1 MINFTTATK
10 LKQIKMK
17 PIKQIFL
24 TLLCTLFFLI
34 HSNAQKIVKLGIEEG
49 LSNENVISFAQDRD
63 GFLWIS
69 TKDGLNR
76 FDSNTFQVFKSSEL
90 EPNTICSNVLN
101 YVYADPID
109 DVIWI
114 ATEKDGVDAYNYK
127 SREFTHYEHDY
138 GNPETNDLGANGV
151 THIDG
156 DKKGNIWFATY
167 DGGIDVL
174 NRETGRFTNFNVANT
189 PGLGSNYNWCVLYES
204 DERIFAGHVTEG
216 FSIINPKTGTAKN
229 YRHVPDD
236 PSSLPDNTVTC
247 MFIDSKNQIWIGT
260 RKGLALFDRETGKM
274 QNFFHD
280 NNDPW
285 SLSGNSVESIIE
297 PHESELWFG
306 TEGGGINILKLND
319 QINAGNPKSFRFEHI
334 GFAVTPD
341 GLSSPSVQTMFQDS
355 FGNIWIGGYGSG
367 INFISKK
374 EPFFNQINYLPL
386 INNVNSLNSKPAI
399 GICTDSEDN
408 VWIANGSGGIC
419 IYRDGKKIREITRV
433 NISQKPLNVLS
444 VFRDHANDMWI
455 GTDDGRIIRYDN
467 NTKNYQM
474 LSCFD
479 NLENIPIYN
488 FHEDS
493 QHNLWISTDIG
504 LYFYNIETRESGI
517 YTLANSQLIDNN
529 VRVLEEDENGN
540 IWVGALGGGL
550 AVYDKNFRRIYDFG
564 GQFRFYSIFDLY
576 RDSKNRMW
584 VATQNDLYLFR
595 NYNVKDIIQIGKS
608 SGMAESSVRAVVEG
622 ASENEIWV
630 STTNGIS
637 YIDINTM
644 HISNFD
650 AVDDIVYGDYLNGSA
665 TKTRNGNI
673 YFGSQNGVT
682 WFSQIPEQ
690 STVTKPV
697 AAFTGFKVANS
708 KNYLGQFNDIPFHKE
723 IELKHNQN
731 SFQINFNVLDYS
743 MAKKVEFMYQ
753 MEGLDDGWYLVNSE
767 PEVTFRNLKPGK
779 YVFNLKA
786 RIQNNKW
793 SDEVSPLIVHIK
805 PPIWLTNWMIIIYV
819 LISLAILILIMQFY
833 TNKLKVENDLLL
845 EKKSRQQEHDLN
857 EEKLRFFTNITH
869 ELRSPMTLIL
879 GPLEDLL
886 TDETLNPE
894 QLKKLTMI
902 QRVASRLLQTVNQ
915 LLEFRKSENKI
926 RKLSVIK
933 DDLATYIYEIGEKYR
948 DLNKNKDIDFEI
960 VVPDYRIDMFFDP
973 DVLSI
978 IMDNLISN
986 AFKYTAEGNIR
997 LELNKIQE
1005 AGIDYAEILVSD
1017 TGYGISEEDLPRIF
1031 DRYYQAKNAAHPVK
1045 GTGIGLALVKNMID
1059 LHEAEISATSALNE
1073 GSAFRVRFLINNSYP
1088 DAIHYFPA
1096 EIHLEES
1103 EENAKNVILVV
1114 DDDPE
1119 IIEYIKDSLSDS
1131 YTIISARNGKE
1142 GFDMASEE
1150 IPDIVISDIMMPI
1163 MDGIEMCRILK
1174 LDVRT
1179 SHIPVVL
1186 LTAKGSL
1193 QDQKVGYDVG
1203 ADSYLTKPFSS
1214 NLLKSRVKNIIDARK
1229 KYSLSSSSKF
1239 KQKQEL
1245 LNESIGELDKE
1256 FLKKLT
1262 AAIEANLEDEEL
1274 NISYIATQMNM
1285 SHSTLYRKI
1294 KALTNLTANEFI
1306 RKVRINFAEQLLL
1319 TNKYNIS
1326 EIMYRIGINSSSY
1339 FRQCFKE
1346 EFGMNPSEY
1355 LQKLK
1360 EN

>member
-1 MINFTTATK
+1 
-10 LKQIKMK
+10 MK
-17 PIKQIFL
+17 PIKQVIL
-24 TLLCTLFFLI
+24 ILFCILFIPLY
-34 HSNAQKIVKLGIEEG
+34 SYTQKIVKLGIEDG

-63 GFLWIS
+63 GFIWIS

-76 FDSNTFQVFKSSEL
+76 FDSNTFQVFKSTET
-90 EPNTICSNVLN
+90 EPNSICSNVLN
-101 YVYADPID
+101 YVYADPVD

-114 ATEKDGVDAYNYK
+114 ASEKDGVDAYNYK
-127 SREFTHYEHDY
+127 TRIFKHYEHDY
-138 GNPETNDLGANGV
+138 ANSETNDLGANGV

-156 DKKGNIWFATY
+156 DDQGNIWFATY

-174 NRETGRFTNFNVANT
+174 NRETGRFINYNMQNT
-189 PGLGSNYNWCVLYES
+189 PGLGSNFNWCVLYDS
-204 DERIFAGHVTEG
+204 NERVFAGHVTEG
-216 FSIINPKTGTAKN
+216 FSVINPKTGTAKN
-229 YRHVPDD
+229 YRHD
-236 PSSLPDNTVTC
+236 PGDPESLPDNTVTC
-247 MFIDSKNQIWIGT
+247 IFIDSKKQVWIGT
-260 RKGLALFDRETGKM
+260 RNGLALFNPETGKM
-274 QNFFHD
+274 KNFFHD
-280 NNDPW
+280 AKNPL
-285 SLSGNSVESIIE
+285 SLSANSIESIIE
-297 PHESELWFG
+297 PVATELWFG
-306 TEGGGINILKLND
+306 TEGGGVNILKMN
-319 QINAGNPKSFRFEHI
+319 QNIESIAPNAIRFENI
-334 GFAVTPD
+334 GFGVTPD
-341 GLSSPSVQTMFQDS
+341 CLSSPSVQTLFKDS

-367 INFISKK
+367 INFVSKK

-386 INNVNSLNSKPAI
+386 VDNTNSLNSKPVI
-399 GICTDSEDN
+399 GICTDAEDN

-419 IYRDGKKIREITRV
+419 IYRDGEKIREITKID
-433 NISQKPLNVLS
+433 ISQKALGVLS
-444 VFRDHANDMWI
+444 VFKDHANDIWI
-455 GTDDGRIIRYDN
+455 GTDDGRIIRYDSDSERFFLL
-467 NTKNYQM
+467 T
-474 LSCFD
+474 SFD
-479 NLENIPIYN
+479 DLKNIPIYS
-488 FHEDS
+488 FYEDAEY
-493 QHNLWISTDIG
+493 NLWISTDIG
-504 LYFYNIETRESGI
+504 LYVYNTISNQSKRFTIS
-517 YTLANSQLIDNN
+517 NSELIDNN
-529 VRVLEEDENGN
+529 VRAVAQDENGN
-540 IWVGALGGGL
+540 MWVGALGGGL
-550 AVYDKNFRRIYDFG
+550 AVYDKNFRRLYDFG

-584 VATQNDLYLFR
+584 VASQKDLYLFR

-608 SGMAESSVRAVVEG
+608 SGLDESSVRAVIEG
-622 ASENEIWV
+622 ASENEIWI
-630 STTNGIS
+630 STINGIS
-637 YIDINTM
+637 HIDINTM

-650 AVDDIVYGDYLNGSA
+650 VVDDIVFGDYLNGSVA
-665 TKTRNGNI
+665 KTRNGKI

-682 WFSQIPEQ
+682 WFNQIPEK
-690 STVTKPV
+690 STITKPV
-697 AAFTGFKVANS
+697 AAFTGFAVANS
-708 KNYLGQFNDIPFHKE
+708 KNYPGQFDDVPFHDE
-723 IELKHNQN
+723 IELKHYQN

-743 MAKKVEFMYQ
+743 IAKKVEFIYQ
-753 MEGLDDGWYLVNSE
+753 MEGLDDGWYPVNSE
-767 PEVTFRNLKPGK
+767 PEVTFRNVKPGK

-786 RIQNNKW
+786 RIQNSEW
-793 SDEVSPLIVHIK
+793 PDQVSSLIVHVK
-805 PPIWLTNWMIIIYV
+805 PPIWLTGWMIMIYV
-819 LISLAILILIMQFY
+819 LISLVILILIMQFY
-833 TNKLKVENDLLL
+833 TNKLKIENDLLL

-886 TDETLNPE
+886 ADESMNPE
-894 QLKKLTMI
+894 HLKKLTMI
-902 QRVASRLLQTVNQ
+902 QRVANRLLQTVNQ

-933 DDLATYIYEIGEKYR
+933 DDLATYIYEIGEKYK
-948 DLNKNKDIDFEI
+948 DLNKNKDVDFEI
-960 VVPDYRIDMFFDP
+960 SVPDYKIDMFFDP

-986 AFKYTAEGNIR
+986 AFKYTAQGNIR
-997 LELNKIQE
+997 LELNKVQE
-1005 AGIDYAEILVSD
+1005 AGIDYAEILISD
-1017 TGYGISEEDLPRIF
+1017 TGYGISDEDLPRIF

-1059 LHEAEISATSALNE
+1059 LHEAEITAISRLNE
-1073 GSAFRVRFLINNSYP
+1073 GSTFRVRFLINNSYP

-1096 EIHLEES
+1096 EIHLEET
-1103 EENAKNVILVV
+1103 EENAKSVILVV

-1131 YTIISARNGKE
+1131 YTIISARNGEE
-1142 GFDMASEE
+1142 GFEIASEE

-1163 MDGIEMCRILK
+1163 MDGIEMCRLLK

>member
-1 MINFTTATK
+1 MK
-10 LKQIKMK
+10 L
-17 PIKQIFL
+17 IKQLILAFTGIFFIQ
-24 TLLCTLFFLI
+24 TPC
-34 HSNAQKIVKLGIEEG
+34 NAQKIVKLGIEEG
-49 LSNENVISFAQDRD
+49 LSNENVISIAQDRD
-63 GFLWIS
+63 GFIWIA

-76 FDSNTFQVFKSSEL
+76 FDSNSFQVYKSSEN

-101 YVYADPID
+101 YVYADKHD

-114 ATEKDGVDAYNYK
+114 ASEKDGVDAYNYK
-127 SREFTHYEHDY
+127 SRVFTHYEHDY
-138 GNPETNDLGANGV
+138 SNPEANDLGANGV

-156 DKKGNIWFATY
+156 DEHGNIWFATY

-174 NRETGRFTNFNVANT
+174 NRETGRFTNYNVQNT
-189 PGLGSNYNWCVLYES
+189 PGLGSNYNWCVLYDT
-204 DERIFAGHVTEG
+204 DERVFAGHVTEG
-216 FSIINPKTGTAKN
+216 FSIINPKTGKAVN
-229 YRHVPDD
+229 YKHNPGD
-236 PSSLPDNTVTC
+236 PASLPDNTVTC

-260 RKGLALFDRETGKM
+260 RNGLALFDPETGKM

-280 NNDPW
+280 NKDPL
-285 SLSGNSVESIIE
+285 SLSGNAIESIIE
-297 PHESELWFG
+297 PENSELWFG

-319 QINAGNPKSFRFEHI
+319 PVNTGNPGKFSFEHI

-341 GLSSPSVQTMFQDS
+341 GLSSPSVQTLFQDS

-367 INFISKK
+367 VNFISKK

-386 INNVNSLNSKPAI
+386 INNTNSLNSKPVI
-399 GICTDSEDN
+399 GICTDSDDN
-408 VWIANGSGGIC
+408 VWFANGAGGIC
-419 IYRDGKKIREITRV
+419 IYREGKKIREITK
-433 NISQKPLNVLS
+433 IDTSPKTLNVLS
-444 VFRDHANDMWI
+444 VFRDKANDIWI
-455 GTDDGRIIRYDN
+455 GTDDGRIFRYN
-467 NTKNYQM
+467 NKLKNYQ
-474 LSCFD
+474 LLTCFD
-479 NLENIPIYN
+479 NLKNIPIYS
-488 FHEDS
+488 FFEDTE
-493 QHNLWISTDIG
+493 QNLWISTDIG
-504 LYFYNIETRESGI
+504 LYVYHIPTGQSKGFTID
-517 YTLANSQLIDNN
+517 NSSLIDNN
-529 VRVLEEDENGN
+529 VRAVSEDLNGN

-550 AVYDKNFRRIYDFG
+550 AVYDKNFRLLYDFG
-564 GQFRFYSIFDLY
+564 RQFRFYSIFHLY

-584 VATQNDLYLFR
+584 VASQNDLYLFK
-595 NYNVKDIIQIGKS
+595 NYNVNDIIRIGKS
-608 SGMAESSVRAVVEG
+608 SGLAESNVRAVIEG
-622 ASENEIWV
+622 NFDNEIWI

-637 YIDINTM
+637 HIDINTM

-650 AVDDIVYGDYLNGSA
+650 AVDDIAYGDYLNGSV
-665 TKTRNGNI
+665 TKTRKGKI

-682 WFSQIPEQ
+682 WFNQVPEQ
-690 STVTKPV
+690 TTITKPV
-697 AAFTGFKVANS
+697 AAFTGFAVANS
-708 KNYLGQFNDIPFHKE
+708 KNYLGQFNDIPVYEE
-723 IELKHNQN
+723 IVLNHNQN

-743 MAKKVEFMYQ
+743 MAKKVEFIYQ
-753 MEGLDDGWYLVNSE
+753 MEGLDNGWYLVNTG

-779 YVFNLKA
+779 YVFNLKS
-786 RIQNNKW
+786 RIQNNDW
-793 SDEVSPLIVHIK
+793 PDEVSSLVIRIK
-805 PPIWLTNWMIIIYV
+805 PPIWLTSWMIMLYV
-819 LISLAILILIMQFY
+819 LVLIVIFIMIMQFY

-886 TDETLNPE
+886 ADETLNPE
-894 QLKKLTMI
+894 QLKKITMI
-902 QRVASRLLQTVNQ
+902 QRVANRLLQTVNQ

-933 DDLATYIYEIGEKYR
+933 DDLATYIYEIGEKYK

-960 VVPDYRIDMFFDP
+960 VVPDYRIEMFFDP
-973 DVLSI
+973 DVLSM
-978 IMDNLISN
+978 IMDNLLSN
-986 AFKYTAEGNIR
+986 AFKYTARGKIR

-1005 AGIDYAEILVSD
+1005 AGIDYAEILVTD
-1017 TGYGISEEDLPRIF
+1017 TGYGISAEDLPRIF
-1031 DRYYQAKNAAHPVK
+1031 DRYYQAKNTAHPVK

-1059 LHEAEISATSALNE
+1059 LHEAEITASSRLNE
-1073 GSAFRVRFLINNSYP
+1073 GSVFRVRFLLNNSYP
-1088 DAIHYFPA
+1088 DAIHYYPA
-1096 EIHLEES
+1096 EIQLEES

-1119 IIEYIKDSLSDS
+1119 IIGYIKDSLSDS

-1142 GFDMASEE
+1142 GYDLASEE
-1150 IPDIVISDIMMPI
+1150 IPDIIISDIMMPI
-1163 MDGIEMCRILK
+1163 MDGIEMCRIIK
-1174 LDVRT
+1174 QDVRT

-1229 KYSLSSSSKF
+1229 KYSLSSTSKF

-1262 AAIEANLEDEEL
+1262 DTIEANLEDEEL
-1274 NISYIATQMNM
+1274 NISYIATQLNM

-1306 RKVRINFAEQLLL
+1306 RKVRINYAEQLLL

>member
-1 MINFTTATK
+1 MK
-10 LKQIKMK
+10 LIK
-17 PIKQIFL
+17 PIILIFL
-24 TLLCTLFFLI
+24 YLIFFPVI
-34 HSNAQKIVKLGIEEG
+34 NNAQKIVKLGIVDG
-49 LSNENVISFAQDRD
+49 LSNENTISFTQDRD
-63 GFLWIS
+63 GFIWIG

-76 FDSNTFQVFKSSEL
+76 FDSKTFQVFKTSET
-90 EPNTICSNVLN
+90 EPNSICSNVLN
-101 YVYADPID
+101 YVYAEPDN

-114 ATEKDGVDAYNYK
+114 ATEKNGVDAYNYK
-127 SREFTHYEHDY
+127 TRVFKHYEHDY
-138 GNPETNDLGANGV
+138 GNPETNDISANGI
-151 THIDG
+151 THIDE
-156 DKKGNIWFATY
+156 DENGNIWFATY
-167 DGGIDVL
+167 DGGIDVFD
-174 NRETGRFTNFNVANT
+174 RKTGLFTNFTTQNT
-189 PGLGSNYNWCVLYES
+189 PGLASNFNWCVLCDT
-204 DERIFAGHVTEG
+204 DERVYAGHVTEG
-216 FSIINPKTGTAKN
+216 FSIINPKTQTAKN
-229 YRHVPDD
+229 YKHD
-236 PSSLPDNTVTC
+236 PNDPTSLPDNNVTC
-247 MFIDSKNQIWIGT
+247 LFIDSKKQVWIGT
-260 RKGLALFDRETGKM
+260 RNGLALFDRETGKM

-280 NNDPW
+280 SNNPS
-285 SLSGNSVESIIE
+285 SLSVNSVESIIE
-297 PHESELWFG
+297 PEDSELWIG
-306 TEGGGINILKLND
+306 TEGGGINILKLKNISSPAD
-319 QINAGNPKSFRFEHI
+319 WEKIAFEHI
-334 GFAVTPD
+334 GFSVTPE
-341 GLSSPSVQTMFQDS
+341 GLSSPSVQTIFQDS
-355 FGNIWIGGYGSG
+355 FGNKWIGGYGSG
-367 INFISKK
+367 INFISHR

-386 INNVNSLNSKPAI
+386 VDNINSLNAKSVI

-433 NISQKPLNVLS
+433 DISQKELGVLS
-444 VFRDHANDMWI
+444 VYRDRGNNIWI
-455 GTDDGRIIRYDN
+455 GNSDGRIFRYN
-467 NTKNYQM
+467 EKSKSYYQ
-474 LSCFD
+474 LNCFD
-479 NLENIPIYN
+479 NLTNIPIYN
-488 FHEDS
+488 FYEDS
-493 QHNLWISTDIG
+493 EHNLWISTDIG
-504 LYFYNIETRESGI
+504 LYMYNIVTRESKI
-517 YTLANSQLIDNN
+517 YTLANSELIDNN
-529 VRVLEEDENGN
+529 IRVVAEDANGN

-550 AVYDKNFRRIYDFG
+550 AVYDKNFRMLYDFG
-564 GQFRFYSIFDLY
+564 GQFRFYSIFHLY
-576 RDSKNRMW
+576 TDSKNRMW

-595 NYNVKDIIQIGKS
+595 NYNVKDIVQIGKS
-608 SGMAESSVRAVVEG
+608 AGLAESNVRAVAEG
-622 ASENEIWV
+622 SSENEIWI
-630 STTNGIS
+630 STINGIS
-637 YIDINTM
+637 HIDINTM
-644 HISNFD
+644 HVSNFD
-650 AVDDIVYGDYLNGSA
+650 VVDDIVFGDYLNGSV
-665 TKTRNGNI
+665 TKTRNGKI
-673 YFGSQNGVT
+673 YFGSQNGAT

-690 STVTKPV
+690 STITTPV
-697 AAFTGFKVANS
+697 AAFTGFSVANS
-708 KNYLGQFNDIPFHKE
+708 KNYLGQFEDIPFSDE
-723 IELKHNQN
+723 IELKHFQN
-731 SFQINFNVLDYS
+731 SFQINFNVLDFS
-743 MAKKVEFMYQ
+743 MAKKVEFIYQ
-753 MEGLDDGWYLVNSE
+753 MKGLDDDWYLVNTG

-779 YVFNLKA
+779 YVFNLKT
-786 RIQNNKW
+786 RIQNNEW
-793 SDEVSPLIVHIK
+793 SDKVTSIIVRIN
-805 PPIWLTNWMIIIYV
+805 PPIWLTGWMIMIYV
-819 LISLAILILIMQFY
+819 VVAVLILILAMQFY
-833 TNKLKVENDLLL
+833 TNKLKIENDLLL
-845 EKKSRQQEHDLN
+845 EKKSRQHEHELN

-879 GPLEDLL
+879 GPLEDLMA
-886 TDETLNPE
+886 DDTLKPE
-894 QLKKLTMI
+894 HLKKLTMI
-902 QRVASRLLQTVNQ
+902 QRVANRLLQTVNQ

-933 DDLATYIYEIGEKYR
+933 DDLATYIYEIGEKYK

-960 VVPDYRIDMFFDP
+960 NIPDYRIEIFFDP

-1045 GTGIGLALVKNMID
+1045 GTGIGLALVKNMTD
-1059 LHEAEISATSALNE
+1059 LHEAEINVTSRLNE
-1073 GSAFRVRFLINNSYP
+1073 GSTFKVRFLINNSYP

-1142 GFDMASEE
+1142 GFDLAGEE

-1186 LTAKGSL
+1186 LTAKDSL
-1193 QDQKVGYDVG
+1193 QDQKMGYDVG

-1214 NLLKSRVKNIIDARK
+1214 NLLKSRLRNIIDSRK
-1229 KYSLSSSSKF
+1229 KYALSSASKF

-1256 FLKKLT
+1256 FLRKLT
-1262 AAIEANLEDEEL
+1262 SSIEANLEDEEL

-1306 RKVRINFAEQLLL
+1306 RKVRINYAEQLLL